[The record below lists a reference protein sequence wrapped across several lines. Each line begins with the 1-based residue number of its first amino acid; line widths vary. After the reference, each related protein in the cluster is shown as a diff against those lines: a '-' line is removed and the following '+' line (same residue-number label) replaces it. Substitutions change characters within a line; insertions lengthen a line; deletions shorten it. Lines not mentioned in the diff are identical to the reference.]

1 VTDVRPAGIP
11 FDTAPEIWRLEI
23 EALRKLTPEQR
34 SQLWVDFQASIESME
49 RDAIHR
55 AHPDLN
61 HDETVAMLIKRRH
74 GADLAALVFPNID
87 LTGLR

>member
-1 VTDVRPAGIP
+1 
-11 FDTAPEIWRLEI
+11 
-23 EALRKLTPEQR
+23 
-34 SQLWVDFQASIESME
+34 ME

-55 AHPDLN
+55 AYPDLN

>member
-1 VTDVRPAGIP
+1 MTDVRPAGIP
-11 FDTAPEIWRLEI
+11 FDTAPEILRLEI

-49 RDAIHR
+49 RDALHR
-55 AHPDLN
+55 AHPNLDQE
-61 HDETVAMLIKRRH
+61 ETVAMLIKRRH

>member
-11 FDTAPEIWRLEI
+11 FDTAPEILRLEI

-49 RDAIHR
+49 REALHR
-55 AHPDLN
+55 AHPNLDQE
-61 HDETVAMLIKRRH
+61 ETVAMLIKRRH

>member
-11 FDTAPEIWRLEI
+11 CDTAPEIWRLEI

-49 RDAIHR
+49 RDALHR
-55 AHPDLN
+55 AHPNLDQE
-61 HDETVAMLIKRRH
+61 ETAAMLIKRRH